1 MDNVYV
7 VILASDSGERLWP
20 LTRKK
25 NPQQLLPFKQKKSLL
40 HQTIERAHSL
50 VPKERCIIVTA
61 DDQEETI
68 EKAVGH
74 MVDTILVESLSR
86 NTAAAMILAALEIE
100 KRNPEATV
108 IFMPADHYI
117 SDTNNFTEFVLHA
130 LDYAKE
136 SKEITLLGLK
146 PTYSATGYGYIEY
159 DKDLSVPTK
168 ITMLYEKPDKE
179 TAEEYVKKGFLWNSG
194 ICISHIKL
202 FIDECERYLSDTISL
217 LRMGVE
223 DYSFYEE
230 MESTSI
236 EKGLLEKSNKI
247 SVLPVDFVWCDV
259 GNLETFLSLRES
271 GLGFDRVVSIESKN
285 NLVDVQEGI
294 VALVGVEN
302 LCVIQHDQVLL
313 VVHRD
318 HSEKVKQVLDV
329 LRKDHKEEYL

>member
-1 MDNVYV
+1 MNNVYV
-7 VILASDSGERLWP
+7 VILAGGGGEQLWP
-20 LTRKK
+20 LSRKK

-40 HQTIERAHSL
+40 HQTIERARSL
-50 VPKERCIIVTA
+50 VPKERCIVVTTFE
-61 DDQEETI
+61 QEENI
-68 EKAVGH
+68 KKAVGSN
-74 MVDTILVESLSR
+74 VGTVLIESLSR
-86 NTAAAMILAALEIE
+86 NTAAAMILASLEIE
-100 KRNPEATV
+100 KRDPEAML

-117 SDTNNFTEFVLHA
+117 PDTDNFIEFVSHA

-136 SKEITLLGLK
+136 SREITLLGLK
-146 PTYSATGYGYIEY
+146 PTYPATGYGYIAY
-159 DKDLSVPTK
+159 DIEQTVPAK
-168 ITMLYEKPDKE
+168 VKKFYEKPDKNA
-179 TAEEYVKKGFLWNSG
+179 AEEYCKEGFLWNSG
-194 ICISHIKL
+194 IFISDITVFL
-202 FIDECERYLSDTISL
+202 NECETYLSDTVAL
-217 LRMGVE
+217 LRLGVE

-230 MESTSI
+230 MESISI
-236 EKGLLEKSNKI
+236 DKGLMEKSNKL

-318 HSEKVKQVLDV
+318 HSEKVKQVLEV
-329 LRKDHKEEYL
+329 LRRDDKEEYL